1 MENKMKKIMIDVL
14 ILIFAGLVAYLVIKF
29 GFWLLIIA
37 VVLTL

>member
-1 MENKMKKIMIDVL
+1 MKKLIEDGL
-14 ILIFAGLVAYLVIKF
+14 ILLFAGLVAYLVIKF

>member
-1 MENKMKKIMIDVL
+1 MKKIIEDAV

-29 GFWLLIIA
+29 GFWLLIVA